1 MGWYVIFKKGS
12 ETLTKTVD
20 HKDEALLVA
29 SDLYRQGRQVLSVG
43 PFGREV
49 YSHRSITGAA
59 LQVLLRKL
67 AKDISS
73 RE

>member
-1 MGWYVIFKKGS
+1 VGWYVIFKKGS

-29 SDLYRQGRQVLSVG
+29 RDLYRQGRRVLSVG

-49 YSHRSITGAA
+49 HSHRTINGAA

-67 AKDISS
+67 AKDKG
-73 RE
+73 